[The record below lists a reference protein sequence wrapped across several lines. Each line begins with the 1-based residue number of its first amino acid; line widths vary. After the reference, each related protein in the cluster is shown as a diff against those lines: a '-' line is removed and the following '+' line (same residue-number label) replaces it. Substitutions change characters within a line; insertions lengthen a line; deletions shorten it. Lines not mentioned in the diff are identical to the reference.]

1 MRDRAGAAAEQA
13 ESGDRRAEEC
23 GVEKVQARSGRAV
36 IEWCTADRE
45 TDLSCVYKGIQKVLQ
60 GYRLKSVNLKE
71 VSPNCQQRSDN
82 AGEVSFHVRFSGL
95 SS

>member
-13 ESGDRRAEEC
+13 EFGDRRVEEC
-23 GVEKVQARSGRAV
+23 GVEKVQARRAV
-36 IEWCTADRE
+36 IEWYTAARE
-45 TDLSCVYKGIQKVLQ
+45 TDLSCAYKGIQEVLQ

-71 VSPNCQQRSDN
+71 VSPNWQQRSDN